1 MNKGAWRLQSI
12 ASQSQKG
19 LKRLSMHAH
28 TVVKCWCYHDD
39 DMLLLLVLALGE
51 TRSSYIQNRIFKQ
64 CMLSKINNLRYFHFV
79 YIELDVPFK
88 RKYQIGNCF
97 LRYAWTVDI
106 NLSSIGLVNEKA
118 NENFIT
124 KKQNNKNEKITGEGY
139 QQNWD
144 HRTRIKSNSVAIF
157 DPFKIIFNKWYD
169 WNNWTS
175 AKQKKL
181 AAT

>member
-1 MNKGAWRLQSI
+1 
-12 ASQSQKG
+12 
-19 LKRLSMHAH
+19 MH
-28 TVVKCWCYHDD
+28 V
-39 DMLLLLVLALGE
+39 
-51 TRSSYIQNRIFKQ
+51 IQ
-64 CMLSKINNLRYFHFV
+64 INNLRYFHFV

-97 LRYAWTVDI
+97 LRYVWTVDI

-144 HRTRIKSNSVAIF
+144 HRTRIKSNSVAIL

-169 WNNWTS
+169 WKNWTS

>member
-1 MNKGAWRLQSI
+1 MNESWRRAKGVWEDQIRCDYNHMKDEGNI
-12 ASQSQKG
+12 
-19 LKRLSMHAH
+19 
-28 TVVKCWCYHDD
+28 VV
-39 DMLLLLVLALGE
+39 LVE
-51 TRSSYIQNRIFKQ
+51 IEMDRFR
-64 CMLSKINNLRYFHFV
+64 RYFHFV
-79 YIELDVPFK
+79 YIELDAPFK

-97 LRYAWTVDI
+97 LRYVWTVDI

-144 HRTRIKSNSVAIF
+144 HRTRIKSNSVAIL

>member
-1 MNKGAWRLQSI
+1 MNESWRRAKGVWEDQIRCDYNHMKDEGNL
-12 ASQSQKG
+12 
-19 LKRLSMHAH
+19 
-28 TVVKCWCYHDD
+28 VV
-39 DMLLLLVLALGE
+39 LVE
-51 TRSSYIQNRIFKQ
+51 IEMDRFR
-64 CMLSKINNLRYFHFV
+64 RYFHFV

-97 LRYAWTVDI
+97 LIYAWTVDI

-124 KKQNNKNEKITGEGY
+124 KKQNNQNEKITGEGY

-144 HRTRIKSNSVAIF
+144 HRTRIKSNSVAIL